1 MGDELPPLG
10 DGQHRFAEGGER
22 MQHGAVGLERLFQ
35 RRGDDLLAPLGL
47 EDPAFAVF
55 RFQRHD
61 GRDAH
66 LGGFF
71 QKPLE
76 TLRILGRR
84 DGHRQ
89 RVRQF
94 FEPGF
99 GADDPHGATPGI
111 VVGDFA
117 TK

>member
-1 MGDELPPLG
+1 
-10 DGQHRFAEGGER
+10 

-71 QKPLE
+71 QNHSKRSEFL
-76 TLRILGRR
+76 
-84 DGHRQ
+84 
-89 RVRQF
+89 V
-94 FEPGF
+94 
-99 GADDPHGATPGI
+99 GATAI
-111 VVGDFA
+111 VSA
-117 TK
+117 